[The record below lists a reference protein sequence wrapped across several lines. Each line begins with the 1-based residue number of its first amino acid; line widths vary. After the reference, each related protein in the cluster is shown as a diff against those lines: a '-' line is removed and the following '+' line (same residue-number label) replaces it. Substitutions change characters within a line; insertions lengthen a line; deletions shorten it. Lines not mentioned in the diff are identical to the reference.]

1 VWSSP
6 EAAAQRWLHDAAER
20 QRLHDWERTAASRA
34 WQGQKPSVVVTEP
47 HNYDDPHVP
56 VIVIM
61 TSDSH
66 TYVPHNLKGLLSSEQ
81 DPITGVLQYYNSLF
95 KIPSE

>member
-1 VWSSP
+1 MVAVYNHQSSTHP
-6 EAAAQRWLHDAAER
+6 S
-20 QRLHDWERTAASRA
+20 AS
-34 WQGQKPSVVVTEP
+34 SIVVHSVTEP

-61 TSDSH
+61 TSGSH

-81 DPITGVLQYYNSLF
+81 DPSTGVL
-95 KIPSE
+95 